1 MAHTMSPFTTPFA
14 HAAFLGTFLRFM
26 AFALKRGVPVTTFLE
41 EFSRTQSMPE
51 RCAEA
56 LRGVAGAVR
65 SGTALSDAL
74 SAAPDVFPSW
84 LVAGVRAGERGGHMD
99 RVAQHLADLQSRRCH
114 FLRLLER
121 DWAYPLFL
129 TGTIVLLLGSLAV
142 LTMPDFLDSAHAV
155 ARSHPQFGE
164 RFPLVS
170 AALSGLAG
178 VSALKLLVV
187 LALGG
192 VALAAGARGLARSP
206 FGHRVRDLVRRG
218 VRYLPYYGRA
228 QQELALAGFC
238 DCVSGL
244 LQQGVV
250 LQEALKLAAE
260 SVPDERLGRQL
271 AAVARRAEAGE
282 PVGDVLATVSALPH
296 VFVFKLRLGIP
307 EDALALSFADL
318 ADGCREDA
326 EYVVRT
332 AQAIIQPVVIVAMG
346 ALVGALWF
354 FVFTVLFGIL
364 GVLQEA

>member
-1 MAHTMSPFTTPFA
+1 MSPFTTPFA

-26 AFALKRGVPVTTFLE
+26 AFALKRGVPLTAFLE
-41 EFSRTQSMPE
+41 QFGRTQSMPA
-51 RCAEA
+51 RCGQA
-56 LRGVAGAVR
+56 LRGVADGVR

-74 SAAPDVFPSW
+74 AGAPDVFPSW
-84 LVAGVRAGERGGHMD
+84 LIAGVRAGERGGHMD

-129 TGTIVLLLGSLAV
+129 TGTIVLLLGALAV
-142 LTMPDFLDSAHAV
+142 LTMPDFLDSANAV
-155 ARSHPQFGE
+155 ARTHPQFGE
-164 RFPLVS
+164 RFPFVS
-170 AALSGLAG
+170 IALSGLAG
-178 VSALKLLVV
+178 VNPWRLMFLL
-187 LALGG
+187 A
-192 VALAAGARGLARSP
+192 ALAIALAVAARSIARSP
-206 FGHRVRDLVRRG
+206 LGHRIRDAVRRG

-238 DCVSGL
+238 DCVAGL

-250 LQEALKLAAE
+250 LQEALRLAAE
-260 SVPDERLGRQL
+260 SVPDERLARQL

-282 PVGDVLATVSALPH
+282 PVGDVLSAVSALPH

-307 EDALALSFADL
+307 EDALAASFAEL

-326 EYVVRT
+326 QTVVRT
-332 AQAIIQPVVIVAMG
+332 AQAVIQPVVILAMG

>member
-1 MAHTMSPFTTPFA
+1 MSPFTTPFA

-26 AFALKRGVPVTTFLE
+26 AFALKRGVPVTAFLE
-41 EFSRTQSMPE
+41 QFGRTHSMPA
-51 RCAEA
+51 RCSKA
-56 LRGVAGAVR
+56 LEGVAAAVR
-65 SGTALSDAL
+65 SGTPLSGALAGE
-74 SAAPDVFPSW
+74 PDVFPSW
-84 LVAGVRAGERGGHMD
+84 LVAGVLAGERGGHMD
-99 RVAQHLADLQSRRCH
+99 RVARHLAELQSRRCH

-129 TGTIVLLLGSLAV
+129 TGAIVLLLGALAV
-142 LTMPDFLDSAHAV
+142 LTMPDFLDSANAV
-155 ARSHPQFGE
+155 AISHPQFGA
-164 RFPLVS
+164 RFPFVS

-178 VSALKLLVV
+178 VNPWRLTLALAV
-187 LALGG
+187 LA
-192 VALAAGARGLARSP
+192 VAAAAGARQLARSP

-250 LQEALKLAAE
+250 LQEALKLAAG

-271 AAVARRAEAGE
+271 AGVARLAEAGE
-282 PVGDVLATVSALPH
+282 PVGDALATVSAMPH
-296 VFVFKLRLGIP
+296 VFVFKLRMGIP
-307 EDALALSFADL
+307 EDALGASFAEL

-326 EYVVRT
+326 QTVVRT
-332 AQAIIQPVVIVAMG
+332 AQAVIQPVVIMAMG
-346 ALVGALWF
+346 TLVGALWF